1 MKVCTVLTLQDSY
14 AKLGSTQEEM
24 TMDSVNADVVN
35 VGDEVYWNFVFGRPD
50 SSGVV
55 IGIENDRYHIEDA
68 DRYYGEALR
77 YWMNRDEFVSA
88 YELENGEC

>member
-1 MKVCTVLTLQDSY
+1 
-14 AKLGSTQEEM
+14 
-24 TMDSVNADVVN
+24 MDSVNVDVVN
-35 VGDEVYWNFVFGRPD
+35 VGDEVYWNFVFGQPD

-55 IGIENDRYHIEDA
+55 IGIENGRYHIEDA

-88 YELENGEC
+88 HELENGEF

>member
-1 MKVCTVLTLQDSY
+1 
-14 AKLGSTQEEM
+14 
-24 TMDSVNADVVN
+24 MDSVNADVVN